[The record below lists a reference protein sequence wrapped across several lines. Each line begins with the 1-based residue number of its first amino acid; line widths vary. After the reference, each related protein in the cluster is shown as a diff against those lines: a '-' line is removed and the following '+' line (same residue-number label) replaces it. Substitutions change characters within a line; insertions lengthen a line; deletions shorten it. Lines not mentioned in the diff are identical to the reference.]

1 MFSQYSIVLVNLD
14 PTIGSEI
21 KKTRP
26 CVIIS
31 PNEMNFNINTVII
44 APMTSKSRNYP
55 TRIKI
60 YDNSFI
66 VLDQIRTIDKQRIIK
81 KLGELDIEA
90 ILQKANITWNNVVKC
105 EIFLTNI
112 QNFIKVN
119 VIYKEILGNATPARQ
134 VVEVSALPKGA
145 NIEISCIATINASKT

>member
-1 MFSQYSIVLVNLD
+1 MKTIQTSKAPAPIGPYSQGVLVNNFLF
-14 PTIGSEI
+14 
-21 KKTRP
+21 
-26 CVIIS
+26 IS
-31 PNEMNFNINTVII
+31 GQI
-44 APMTSKSRNYP
+44 ALHPQT
-55 TRIKI
+55 
-60 YDNSFI
+60 
-66 VLDQIRTIDKQRIIK
+66 
-81 KLGELDIEA
+81 GELVNQNIETETRQALSNIEA